1 MKKTLTVIS
10 AILAVALIV
19 VGIVCI
25 KQNKAIKTSEF
36 QKFNNTMFYCSSLI
50 PGIESDAQWDN
61 ASAVLR
67 QLASTSCNVPDDG
80 DNVKLLRMCNLLSNV
95 HGSDPERQEIQR
107 MLDNLMIS
115 WDTQKLVA
123 TVVDG
128 DIDGLLEKLAEVLDI
143 PA

>member
-1 MKKTLTVIS
+1 MKKALPVIS

-19 VGIVCI
+19 LGVVCI

-36 QKFNNTMFYCSSLI
+36 QKFNNTMFYCSLI

-107 MLDNLMIS
+107 MLDKLVIS
-115 WDTQKLVA
+115 WDTQKRIA